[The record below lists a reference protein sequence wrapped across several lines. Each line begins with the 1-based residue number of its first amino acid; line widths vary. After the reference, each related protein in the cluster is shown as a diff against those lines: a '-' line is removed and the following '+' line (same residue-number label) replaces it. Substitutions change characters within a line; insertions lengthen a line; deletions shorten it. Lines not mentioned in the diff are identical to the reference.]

1 MSVVAQRRMRPATGT
16 PSLSDVVE
24 WFERHRMWVDPLWSV
39 ALAVALV
46 GLTGLGFRDEGIDPI
61 AYPCCAVAG
70 LAFAVRRSLPVLTF
84 ALVAAAITV
93 YGATGQ
99 PGGPIFATAFLA
111 AFNLA
116 AYRGIRTWLPWNL
129 AATVA
134 LVTTQWVVDG
144 FSLHLVPVAVLL
156 AMTPKLADDMVR
168 TRRLRMEALEARL
181 DLAEQETMRR
191 VAEERLRIA
200 REVHDVVGHGLAT
213 IALRAG
219 VADRVADGDPAEVRE
234 ALRAIR
240 QVSRGSLAELSAL
253 LGVLRAEGEEAA
265 AVRAPAPDLDALATL
280 VDRLRDAGLQ
290 VALDMAQAGDASMPE
305 VVGAASYRIV
315 QEALTNVARHAGP
328 DAHAH
333 VRLARHDGVV
343 EVEVCDDGRG
353 AAPGVRPGGGLT
365 GMRERA
371 AALGGCFEAG
381 GAPGGG
387 FRVWASLP
395 VPR

>member
-1 MSVVAQRRMRPATGT
+1 
-16 PSLSDVVE
+16 
-24 WFERHRMWVDPLWSV
+24 MWPDALWSV
-39 ALAVALV
+39 GLAVLLV
-46 GLTGLGFRDEGIDPI
+46 GLTALGFRDEGIDPI

-70 LAFAVRRSLPVLTF
+70 LAFAVRRPLPVLSF
-84 ALVAAAITV
+84 ALVAAAFTV
-93 YGATGQ
+93 YGVAGQ
-99 PGGPIFATAFLA
+99 PGGPIYATAFGA
-111 AFNLA
+111 AFNLGS
-116 AYRGIRTWLPWNL
+116 YRGIRTWLPWSL
-129 AATVA
+129 AATIA
-134 LVTTQWVVDG
+134 LVTTQWVAEG

-156 AMTPKLADDMVR
+156 VITPKLADDIVR

-181 DLAEQETMRR
+181 ELAEQETMRR

-219 VADRVADGDPAEVRE
+219 VADRVAERDPAEVRE

-240 QVSRGSLAELSAL
+240 QLSRGSLAELSAL

-265 AVRAPAPDLDALATL
+265 AMRAPAPDLDALPGL
-280 VDRLRDAGLQ
+280 VAGLRDAGLQ
-290 VALDMAQAGDASMPE
+290 VELDVDGAGDASMPE
-305 VVGAASYRIV
+305 LVGAAGYRIV

-328 DAHAH
+328 EAHVH
-333 VRLARHDGVV
+333 VRLAHHDGVV

-353 AAPGVRPGGGLT
+353 APAEVRPGGGLT

-371 AALGGCFEAG
+371 AALGGRFEAG
-381 GAPGGG
+381 GAPGEG

-395 VPR
+395 AVPR